1 MTAAPSAAR
10 RPARGEIPIAPT
22 VETPAAPLPPA
33 AVPAQP
39 TVANPA
45 PQPPPASAAPATQP
59 EPPPPSVVVPQPA
72 APAPAVEPPPL
83 SRERA
88 NDVLERYKA
97 ALEARSLDQLK
108 RIWPSLGGAAEAA
121 LREEFQHA
129 SRIAVDISETQ
140 VSTSGTTARISFVR
154 RYSLLT
160 EDGQR
165 LQSTSQAAMDVHR
178 SGDAWLIDSLRF
190 TPR

>member
-1 MTAAPSAAR
+1 
-10 RPARGEIPIAPT
+10 
-22 VETPAAPLPPA
+22 
-33 AVPAQP
+33 
-39 TVANPA
+39 
-45 PQPPPASAAPATQP
+45 
-59 EPPPPSVVVPQPA
+59 VVPQPA